1 MGSAATKVSLKITG
15 MSCAACSARVERGL
29 NKTPGIEQAQ
39 VNLALNTGTVLYH
52 QDLLS
57 VTDIIHKI
65 EDIGYGVAV
74 DKVELKITGMT

>member
-15 MSCAACSARVERGL
+15 MSCAACSARVEGGL

-57 VTDIIHKI
+57 VPDIIHKI